1 MEEWGHEEVKTHCL
15 CSICYTAVR
24 RLGRTRRPSIA
35 LSESSNS
42 PLGQDFRS
50 LEGSGLHDLCGIRTD
65 LHGVMGYEEMTDTCP
80 GKLGASGLWAL
91 METP

>member
-1 MEEWGHEEVKTHCL
+1 MEEREREEVKTHCL

-24 RLGRTRRPSIA
+24 RLGRTQRPSIA

-50 LEGSGLHDLCGIRTD
+50 LESSGLHGLLGLRTD
-65 LHGVMGYEEMTDTCP
+65 LPGVMGYKEMTDTCP